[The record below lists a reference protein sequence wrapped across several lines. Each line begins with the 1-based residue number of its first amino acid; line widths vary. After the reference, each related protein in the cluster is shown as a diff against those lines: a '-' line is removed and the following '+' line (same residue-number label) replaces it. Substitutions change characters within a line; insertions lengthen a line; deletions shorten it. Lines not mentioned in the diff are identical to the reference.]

1 MSRVIA
7 CALKPDLVRMQVSE
21 GRENECRMR
30 TGVVYTM
37 RYAWGERGEV
47 MRYEVGAL
55 VVPNVHQ
62 RLWNAEDAG

>member
-37 RYAWGERGEV
+37 RYVGGERGEV
-47 MRYEVGAL
+47 MRCEVGAL
-55 VVPNVHQ
+55 VVLNVHQ